1 MDDLKQDTLDTKAVP
16 AEAVSAAGLAALTGY
31 DHSGSNLGMAK
42 WLEANHDN
50 MRQIY
55 FDDWAEIVAEQ
66 KPLIEQLMQRDNTN
80 NPLSAV
86 IPVCKTIPNGDMS
99 RLLLL
104 AVATEMITRGHNVK
118 VSEGSG
124 Q

>member
-1 MDDLKQDTLDTKAVP
+1 MIKIKKHWLKHP
-16 AEAVSAAGLAALTGY
+16 INCTGY
-31 DHSGSNLGMAK
+31 DHSGSNLGLAK

-104 AVATEMITRGHNVK
+104 AVATEMITRGHNDK
-118 VSEGSG
+118 LRHSAPAKGSDNTKNV
-124 Q
+124 